1 MAIQWSVIAILNA
14 QNLKF
19 NKKTNK
25 KNKRRLEKDTNYL
38 AIINLRKIYQAAV
51 VRRIDPTL
59 PTVNDSK

>member
-1 MAIQWSVIAILNA
+1 LAIQWSVIAILNA